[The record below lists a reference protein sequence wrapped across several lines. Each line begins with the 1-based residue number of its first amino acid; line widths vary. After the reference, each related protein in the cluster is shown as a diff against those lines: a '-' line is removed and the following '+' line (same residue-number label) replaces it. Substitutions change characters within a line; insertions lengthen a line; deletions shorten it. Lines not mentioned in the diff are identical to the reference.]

1 MRMEDTITVTENPE
15 LPEVL
20 ERKSP
25 VVAGEGTGGF
35 LSSAPNPYRYD
46 GNHDLDPLE
55 VSGIIANLVPR
66 GSRVLDVGCGTGAL
80 SVLLR
85 DVREASVTGVEPDAS
100 RAARARERGIEA
112 VTGVLTASLHETL
125 GEFDVAIY
133 ADVLEHLVDPLA
145 ELIKVRPFLKPGG
158 VVVIS
163 VPNVAH
169 WSVRADLLFGRFR
182 YAEVGIMDATHLRW
196 FTEETLRQLLDQAGV
211 EILSIERSAG
221 VTLPCYWQ
229 TPTKYMPSRVR
240 NAMVRRASRWF
251 PRLFGGQHVVA
262 GRFRPT
268 GRAT

>member
-1 MRMEDTITVTENPE
+1 MTDVLVPE
-15 LPEVL
+15 
-20 ERKSP
+20 SP
-25 VVAGEGTGGF
+25 VAPGEGTGGF
-35 LSSAPNPYRYD
+35 LASAPNPYRYD

-66 GSRVLDVGCGTGAL
+66 GARVLDVGCGTGAL

-85 DVREASVTGVEPDAS
+85 DARGAAVVGVEPDAA

-112 VTGVLTASLHETL
+112 VTGVLSESLHETL
-125 GEFDVAIY
+125 GLFDVAVY

-145 ELIKVRPFLKPGG
+145 ELVKVRPFLKPTG

-169 WSVRADLLFGRFR
+169 WSVRYDLFFGRFR

-196 FTEETLRQLLDQAGV
+196 FTEETLRQLLDQAGIDV
-211 EILSIERSAG
+211 LSIERTAG
-221 VTLPCYWQ
+221 VTLPCYWH
-229 TPTKYMPSRVR
+229 TPTKYIPSRLRDVL
-240 NAMVRRASRWF
+240 VRRASRWF

-262 GRFRPT
+262 GRFRS
-268 GRAT
+268 GRQS

>member
-1 MRMEDTITVTENPE
+1 MP
-15 LPEVL
+15 
-20 ERKSP
+20 
-25 VVAGEGTGGF
+25 GEGTGGF
-35 LSSAPNPYRYD
+35 LASAPNPYRYD

-66 GSRVLDVGCGTGAL
+66 GARVLDVGCGTGAL

-85 DVREASVTGVEPDAS
+85 DVREAAVIGVEPDAS

-112 VTGVLTASLHETL
+112 VTGVLTESLHETL
-125 GEFDVAIY
+125 GQFDVAIY

-145 ELIKVRPFLKPGG
+145 ELIKVRPFLRADG

-169 WSVRADLLFGRFR
+169 WSVRLDLLRGRFR

-196 FTEETLRQLLDQAGV
+196 FTEETLRQLLEQAGV
-211 EILSIERSAG
+211 EILSIDRTAG

-240 NAMVRRASRWF
+240 DVIVRRASRWF
-251 PRLFGGQHVVA
+251 PRLFGGQHVVS
-262 GRFRPT
+262 GRFRPA
-268 GRAT
+268 RRVV

>member
-1 MRMEDTITVTENPE
+1 LTEVL
-15 LPEVL
+15 LPE
-20 ERKSP
+20 SS
-25 VVAGEGTGGF
+25 VAPGEGTGGF
-35 LSSAPNPYRYD
+35 LTRAPNPYRYD

-66 GSRVLDVGCGTGAL
+66 GARVLDVGCGTGAL
-80 SVLLR
+80 SVQLR
-85 DVREASVTGVEPDAS
+85 DARDATVVGVEPDAS
-100 RAARARERGIEA
+100 RAERARERGIDT
-112 VTGVLTASLHETL
+112 VTGVLSESLEASL
-125 GEFDVAIY
+125 GVFDVAVY

-145 ELIKVRPFLKPGG
+145 ELVKVRPFLNASGI
-158 VVVIS
+158 VVIS

-169 WSVRADLLFGRFR
+169 WSVRVDLLRGRFR

-211 EILSIERSAG
+211 DVVSIERTAG

-240 NAMVRRASRWF
+240 DVIVRRASRWF

-262 GRFRPT
+262 GRFRPVARPT
-268 GRAT
+268 

>member
-1 MRMEDTITVTENPE
+1 LSDAVIVE
-15 LPEVL
+15 LPVG
-20 ERKSP
+20 SD
-25 VVAGEGTGGF
+25 EGTGGF
-35 LSSAPNPYRYD
+35 LATAPNPYRYD

-55 VSGIIANLVPR
+55 VSGIVASHVAR

-85 DVREASVTGVEPDAS
+85 DAKSAEVIGVEPDAS
-100 RAARARERGIEA
+100 RAELARERGIET
-112 VTGVLTASLHETL
+112 VNGVLSDELLPTL

-133 ADVLEHLVDPLA
+133 ADVLEHLVDPMA
-145 ELIKVRPFLKPGG
+145 ELVKVRPFLKSTG

-169 WSVRADLLFGRFR
+169 WSVRMSLLFGHFR

-196 FTEETLRQLLDQAGV
+196 FTEETLRELLEQAGIELV
-211 EILSIERSAG
+211 SIERTAG

-240 NAMVRRASRWF
+240 DVIVRRASRWF
-251 PRLFGGQHVVA
+251 PRLFGGQHVVV

-268 GRAT
+268 RRAS